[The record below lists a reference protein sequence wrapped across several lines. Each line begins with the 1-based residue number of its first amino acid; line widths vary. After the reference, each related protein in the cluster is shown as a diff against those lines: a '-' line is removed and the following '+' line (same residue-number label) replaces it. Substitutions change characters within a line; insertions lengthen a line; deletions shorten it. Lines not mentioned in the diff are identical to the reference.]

1 MMKSP
6 MNFNRPKGR
15 KGMMYQNGGEVDY
28 MDEEGNRQNPPDE
41 QRRPGPTRRDNVMG
55 GGRMGDSGPAS
66 AMPVGEGE
74 VMEDE
79 DGRNYVLFENPDDP
93 DGEPV
98 KVYSDNYGWNEVEG
112 RMKKTEDMRSVQ
124 IIRMDM
130 DYPIKMNEETG
141 EYEQQGMR
149 EHTQYYPIGANF
161 GFKFKPGKAMMTP
174 EQFHGLVASPAPES
188 RTGQQKGILESMDQG
203 APIAAP
209 ILRVKPD
216 GSDFR
221 VAEHEGRHRMQALRD
236 AGLGDVPVPIEIQAS
251 GYQYPYDMNN
261 EKLREML
268 AGATIQPEYGRYMAS
283 EIAPGTALSPDYP
296 ETYKTGLH
304 PLNQPFTISDF
315 DPYWNRG
322 EYRDT
327 V

>member
-1 MMKSP
+1 MTPFDQAWTLLKMARYRAGPYEIWDS
-6 MNFNRPKGR
+6 NE
-15 KGMMYQNGGEVDY
+15 QGGFADRSAEF
-28 MDEEGNRQNPPDE
+28 EHLPPTFS
-41 QRRPGPTRRDNVMG
+41 QP
-55 GGRMGDSGPAS
+55 
-66 AMPVGEGE
+66 
-74 VMEDE
+74 
-79 DGRNYVLFENPDDP
+79 NYV
-93 DGEPV
+93 
-98 KVYSDNYGWNEVEG
+98 
-112 RMKKTEDMRSVQ
+112 R
-124 IIRMDM
+124 
-130 DYPIKMNEETG
+130 NEETG

-188 RTGQQKGILESMDQG
+188 RTGQQKGILESMDRG

-221 VAEHEGRHRMQALRD
+221 VDSHEGRHRMQALRD